1 MIKLKEIY
9 IFLFVGLTPGKM
21 YDVRVLA
28 ATSKGWPHLNLP
40 WKTFEIPQT
49 FSQNIPSAPNVTLL
63 ALNSSAIKI
72 SWNASGSENEL
83 QGFKI
88 FYRKQNSNQIG
99 PIIVP
104 ANITEYLITELGKF
118 SFICFEISKC

>member
-1 MIKLKEIY
+1 MCLEGHVGVINFFIY
-9 IFLFVGLTPGKM
+9 FLCLSGLIPGKK
-21 YDVRVLA
+21 YDIRVLA

-40 WKTFEIPQT
+40 WATFEIPQN
-49 FSQNIPSAPNVTLL
+49 FSPNTPAAPNVTLL
-63 ALNSSAIKI
+63 AVNSSAIQI
-72 SWNASGSENEL
+72 SWNVTSSERKL

-104 ANITEYLITELGKF
+104 ANTTEYLITDLGKL
-118 SFICFEISKC
+118 